1 VTLIA
6 SDLIASRTGLSGI
19 DDPSALACAARPSID
34 VVRVKLIMADRKD
47 DEAMASPSILTN
59 RILDFDDSM
68 SFRSGRRASNA
79 SSAHITMAK
88 LPPRPKL
95 PSRGTAARGT
105 ASSRNITEA
114 MRLARSRE
122 EQETLLGDEEQ
133 ADDDGCYPPRQ
144 NDDPRKPNPHS
155 ALPVYTTIHMIRRLV
170 LAAIGTWKRDNW
182 INLSGMLIAAFFV
195 TI

>member
-1 VTLIA
+1 
-6 SDLIASRTGLSGI
+6 
-19 DDPSALACAARPSID
+19 
-34 VVRVKLIMADRKD
+34 MADRKD

-59 RILDFDDSM
+59 RILDFDDAM
-68 SFRSGRRASNA
+68 SFGSGRRASNA

-88 LPPRPKL
+88 PPPRPQL
-95 PSRGTAARGT
+95 PKRGTTARGT

-170 LAAIGTWKRDNW
+170 LAAIGTWKTKNW
-182 INLSGMLIAAFFV
+182 MRPSGVLIAGFV
-195 TI
+195 ITI